1 MRDPLWDE
9 TRWISSGLFFVLG
22 LWEFRKHIQK
32 AIIWKQLKKCCT
44 QRTQGTVALEEW
56 FPGKS
61 GGQEVTITYDVGEQ
75 HFNQV
80 INYRYKRDTFQWLQ
94 KVTVCYDPRKPKDFY
109 VEEHWE
115 QIRSN
120 MVWGML
126 LDPLWCLFFGASML
140 SGLSLLF
147 QRLSIGK

>member
-9 TRWISSGLFFVLG
+9 ARWISSGLFFVLG

-61 GGQEVTITYDVGEQ
+61 GGQGGTNNYYVG
-75 HFNQV
+75 
-80 INYRYKRDTFQWLQ
+80 
-94 KVTVCYDPRKPKDFY
+94 
-109 VEEHWE
+109 
-115 QIRSN
+115 
-120 MVWGML
+120 
-126 LDPLWCLFFGASML
+126 
-140 SGLSLLF
+140 
-147 QRLSIGK
+147 GKKF